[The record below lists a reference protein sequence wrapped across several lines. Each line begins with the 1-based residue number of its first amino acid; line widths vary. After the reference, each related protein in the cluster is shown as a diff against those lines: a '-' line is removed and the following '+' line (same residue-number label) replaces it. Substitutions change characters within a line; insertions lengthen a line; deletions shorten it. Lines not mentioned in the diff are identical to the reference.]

1 MKKLVLFAVAVLA
14 FAACK
19 PATDRPVQTKEF
31 AYEEYYALQEGL
43 TDSLHISI
51 ALDFPVATQNAAVL
65 PKIEQTLKR
74 EIFGDAYQE
83 MPLEQAMQAY
93 TAMLKTEY
101 RQNNL
106 PVLTSMDDENRN
118 LEPEMTFSEEQIITS
133 TVMDVHNSI
142 LSYAVERYVYMGG
155 VHGSNYRIFY
165 NFDLNT
171 GELIHEQDLFRKG
184 YNEPLT
190 DLLLKNLV
198 EQNEDLS
205 LIEDLQEYGYNVDEI
220 HPNDN
225 FFLTDSCMVYV
236 FNPYD
241 IAPYALGETEIAIR
255 YSQLGE
261 LLGEA
266 YSLAE

>member
-171 GELIHEQDLFRKG
+171 GKLIHEQDLFRKG

-266 YSLAE
+266 YSLGE